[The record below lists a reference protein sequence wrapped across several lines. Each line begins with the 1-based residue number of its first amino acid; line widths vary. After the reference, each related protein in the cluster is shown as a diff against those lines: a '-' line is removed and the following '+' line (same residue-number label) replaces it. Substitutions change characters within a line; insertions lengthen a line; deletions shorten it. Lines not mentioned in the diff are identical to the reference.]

1 MLKFYYNPLSPNA
14 RRVWITLLEKEIPFE
29 PIVLN
34 LDGDQLQPEFLEI
47 NPFHHIPVVVDD
59 GLRLVESLAIL
70 DYLES
75 KYPNPALLPEEPQAL
90 AIVKMVQ
97 MLTANELFPQII
109 SLIYESE
116 DSPQFTQAQ
125 QHIGKILKF
134 FTDLLGN
141 SPYFGST
148 QLTLG
153 DIVAGVAVLSLPNL
167 GVNLRDY
174 PQLNEW
180 TERLM
185 QRPVWQQTKL
195 SDADF
200 EAFKRRVRVLVKLRR
215 RDLSRGNKTV
225 GVK

>member
-59 GLRLVESLAIL
+59 GFRLVESLAIL

-75 KYPNPALLPEEPQAL
+75 KYPNPVLLPKESQSL
-90 AIVKMVQ
+90 AIVRMVQ
-97 MLTANELFPQII
+97 MLTANELFPQLI

-116 DSPQFTQAQ
+116 DSPQFTKAQ
-125 QHIGKILKF
+125 QHIDKILKF
-134 FTDLLGN
+134 FTELLGN

-153 DIVAGVAVLSLPNL
+153 DIVAGIAVLSLPNL

-195 SDADF
+195 SDEDF